1 MIPKQKSNIIIPI
14 ANGYCTMAKK
24 KRATKNQFEKGNQKA
39 KGYGRPAMTP
49 EEKALSLKSRT
60 QLKNV
65 LNKFLHQPR
74 KELTKLLKNA
84 NTPVL
89 DKMIIKSM
97 INTMESGDQSKID
110 WFLNHVLGRQKEL
123 TQKVEFSGQIDSTS
137 VDINKLSKADLLT
150 LREIAKKSQGETVEP
165 ETES

>member
-1 MIPKQKSNIIIPI
+1 
-14 ANGYCTMAKK
+14 MAKK
-24 KRATKNQFEKGNQKA
+24 KRATKNQFQKGKSGNP
-39 KGYGRPAMTP
+39 YGRPAMTP

-65 LNKFLHQPR
+65 LNKFLHQP
-74 KELTKLLKNA
+74 KAELSKLLKNA